1 MSCASFPKDDH
12 RACTD
17 GKSFEK
23 ICGEATK
30 RAKRSFASLGTCL
43 TKFPKDAHRAC
54 TDGKS
59 FEKIYQMM
67 GCFPQWRKKYYG

>member
-1 MSCASFPKDDH
+1 MSRASFPKDDH

-30 RAKRSFASLGTCL
+30 RAKRRFASLGTCL
-43 TKFPKDAHRAC
+43 T
-54 TDGKS
+54 S
-59 FEKIYQMM
+59 FQKMTIALAQM
-67 GCFPQWRKKYYG
+67 GNLLKRYIK